1 MAGVIG
7 FFILAGLWAAT
18 ILTVQAFQVL
28 HYREEVFMHDVV
40 VLLGMVV
47 ADLVILAA
55 WWFLGSRL
63 VPAEQAPA
71 SANAE
76 ADKGVPMLH
85 KILTYVC
92 LFLLA
97 GLIVECVAM
106 FPAILVRFGWS

>member
-1 MAGVIG
+1 MAWGAEMWNDALV
-7 FFILAGLWAAT
+7 LAGM
-18 ILTVQAFQVL
+18 I
-28 HYREEVFMHDVV
+28 
-40 VLLGMVV
+40 V
-47 ADLVILAA
+47 ADLFIIGS

-71 SANAE
+71 SANAQTE
-76 ADKGVPMLH
+76 RGTSALQ

-92 LFLLA
+92 FFLLV

>member
-1 MAGVIG
+1 MNEVR
-7 FFILAGLWAAT
+7 ILA
-18 ILTVQAFQVL
+18 
-28 HYREEVFMHDVV
+28 
-40 VLLGMVV
+40 GMVV
-47 ADLVILAA
+47 ADIAILAA

-76 ADKGVPMLH
+76 AEKGVAKLH

-92 LFLLA
+92 FCLLT
-97 GLIVECVAM
+97 GLIVECMAM

>member
-1 MAGVIG
+1 MLNNALL
-7 FFILAGLWAAT
+7 LAGMA
-18 ILTVQAFQVL
+18 I
-28 HYREEVFMHDVV
+28 
-40 VLLGMVV
+40 
-47 ADLVILAA
+47 ADLLIIAA

-63 VPAEQAPA
+63 VPAEQAPS

-76 ADKGVPMLH
+76 VEKGVSALH

-92 LFLLA
+92 FFLLI